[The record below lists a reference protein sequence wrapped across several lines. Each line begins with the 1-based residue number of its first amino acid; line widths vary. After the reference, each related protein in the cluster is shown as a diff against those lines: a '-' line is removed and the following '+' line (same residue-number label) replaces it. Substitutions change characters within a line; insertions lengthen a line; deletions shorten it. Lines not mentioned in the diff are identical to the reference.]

1 MCAVAAIPFIA
12 MGASALMSAQQSQ
25 AQGAASAE
33 ASLQNAQFANQAADD
48 AVARGEFESDQQRL
62 QTRAAIGSQRAGF
75 AANGVDV
82 NSGSAA
88 EIQDD
93 TAALGELDALTIR
106 NNAAREAWGYRTQA
120 QQNVLAANTAK
131 GSAKAGMFG
140 SLLTAGAQG
149 AQAYG
154 AMKG

>member
-93 TAALGELDALTIR
+93 TAAMGELDALTIR

-120 QQNVLAANTAK
+120 QQNVLAARTAK
-131 GSAKAGMFG
+131 SSAKAGMFG

-154 AMKG
+154 AVKG

>member
-12 MGASALMSAQQSQ
+12 MGASALLSAQQSQ
-25 AQGAASAE
+25 AQGAATAA
-33 ASLQNAQFANQAADD
+33 ASEQNAAYANKAADD
-48 AVARGEFESDQQRL
+48 AIARGSFESDQQRL

-88 EIQDD
+88 NIQDD

-120 QQNVLAANTAK
+120 EQNLLAAKNAK
-131 GSAKAGMFG
+131 SSARAGMFG
-140 SLLTAGAQG
+140 SLLSAGAQG
-149 AQAYG
+149 ARAYS
-154 AMKG
+154 AVKG

>member
-25 AQGAASAE
+25 QQGAATA
-33 ASLQNAQFANQAADD
+33 AANIQNAQYAGQAAED

-62 QTRAAIGSQRAGF
+62 RTNAAIGTQRTGF

-82 NSGSAA
+82 NTGSAA

-106 NNAAREAWGYRTQA
+106 NNAAREAWGYRTQE
-120 QQNVLAANTAK
+120 QQNLLAARTAK
-131 GSAKAGMFG
+131 RQGKTGMFG

-154 AMKG
+154 AIKG

>member
-12 MGASALMSAQQSQ
+12 MGASALIQGQQAA
-25 AQGAASAE
+25 AQGE
-33 ASLQNAQFANQAADD
+33 ATAQANLQNAAFAEEAAND
-48 AVARGEFESDQQRL
+48 AIARGGMDEDQQRL
-62 QTRAAIGSQRAGF
+62 ATRAAIGTQRAGF

-88 EIQDD
+88 DIQDD

-120 QQNVLAANTAK
+120 QQGRLAAANARSS
-131 GSAKAGMFG
+131 GQAGMFG
-140 SLLTAGAQG
+140 SLLTAGAKG
-149 AQAYG
+149 VQAYG
-154 AMKG
+154 AVKG

>member
-120 QQNVLAANTAK
+120 QQNVLAASTARS
-131 GSAKAGMFG
+131 SAKSGMFG